1 MIMINEWLTSV
12 LFLVYYFWS
21 ITITITITLKSQ
33 SSVTITITITVKKSN
48 HYYYY
53 YILPHV
59 WTKHNCH
66 LQTLFSPYWY
76 WNQMIESRSH
86 HFLCYPNSGYLLY
99 ALSLFNFKH
108 IALCMVAFFRTHA
121 YCRCLIHPFSPPS
134 LSGSSS
140 RAYQTSS
147 LVSIIAGNT
156 M

>member
-1 MIMINEWLTSV
+1 MINFSLVSSV
-12 LFLVYYFWS
+12 LLLINYYYYYYYTK
-21 ITITITITLKSQ
+21 ITIFCYYYYYYYC
-33 SSVTITITITVKKSN
+33 KKSN